1 MKIKF
6 GFRNFAQT
14 QIKTGWREYNT
25 LLPLFR
31 NKYGVLG
38 TFDCEVPT
46 LTIDFEIKSYAD
58 EYKYILTM
66 LKYI

>member
-1 MKIKF
+1 L
-6 GFRNFAQT
+6 A
-14 QIKTGWREYNT
+14 
-25 LLPLFR
+25 LL
-31 NKYGVLG
+31 
-38 TFDCEVPT
+38 TEVPT